1 LTRQFD
7 LTAVQPGDSIEMEIA
22 MWFNI
27 ETDYDYGYVVVS
39 SDGEKW
45 TILPGQQTTT
55 DNPSGNSFGDA
66 YTDVSRGSGGAPVWI
81 TESFDLSE
89 YAGEEIYVRLE
100 YVTDEAVNE
109 PGWFVDDVRID
120 AIDYAADFEDGP
132 DGWESEGWLLT
143 NGQLTQGWLVQ
154 VLELENNIL
163 SAVRRPEVD
172 ANGHATIDVT
182 GLGGGKTA
190 VLAISGLAP
199 VTTET
204 ANYSFEIETR

>member
-1 LTRQFD
+1 MWWSNRADDSNSRLTRQFD

-81 TESFDLSE
+81 TERFDLSASTPE
-89 YAGEEIYVRLE
+89 KKSMC
-100 YVTDEAVNE
+100 
-109 PGWFVDDVRID
+109 GWNTSPMTPSTSRGGSSTTS
-120 AIDYAADFEDGP
+120 ASTP
-132 DGWESEGWLLT
+132 STTPLT
-143 NGQLTQGWLVQ
+143 
-154 VLELENNIL
+154 
-163 SAVRRPEVD
+163 S
-172 ANGHATIDVT
+172 
-182 GLGGGKTA
+182 KTA
-190 VLAISGLAP
+190 P
-199 VTTET
+199 T
-204 ANYSFEIETR
+204 AGKAKAGCLPTIA

>member
-81 TESFDLSE
+81 TERFDLSE

-100 YVTDEAVNE
+100 YVTDDAVNE
-109 PGWFVDDVRID
+109 PGWFVDDIRID

-143 NGQLTQGWLVQ
+143 DNRLTQRWILQ
-154 VLELENNIL
+154 VLTLENDQLVDVHRINVNEDGVASVNI
-163 SAVRRPEVD
+163 S
-172 ANGHATIDVT
+172 
-182 GLGGGKTA
+182 GLGGNDEA
-190 VLAISGLAP
+190 VFIVSGATP
-199 VTTET
+199 YTTEV
-204 ANYSFEIETR
+204 ANYRYWVDMR